1 MKRRSAFF
9 YNFIIFAIIL
19 LSFWI
24 YSPVCYRYMNSD
36 QAIHILMA
44 EHFSFSNSLYY
55 WGQNRLGSIIPMVA
69 HLFVVLGMKAIWA
82 VSITVF
88 ILLSITY
95 FLFSSLFK
103 SRFIKI
109 AFAILFFIPF
119 SPFNTILFIGQPY
132 IGNLFFIAFPTYLI
146 NDILKNKNSYI
157 RNNYFN
163 FLVAL
168 ASFSTVLS
176 VWANEMSFTF
186 IATIAVFLAVYFYH
200 RYNSKAI
207 DNQYIKQVIY
217 GFVGALP
224 ALAFLIFAK
233 MSSPRNDAKLFVDI
247 KKFFLILSTIVE
259 NIWIKLSFNGNDDIW
274 VSIASWFFVISAI
287 LLLKIQNLKSLFATN
302 TIRKFAFLNFWFA
315 LILCCLSNWVFI
327 NAIDKRYFSMVYFWG
342 IVLLLIRFESIEWNR
357 KYKKIAIG
365 VFVFIVSLATIL
377 SNLNYYKN
385 QYSDSEYQHL
395 KGFSSLGQASII
407 GGYWDSYIVGI
418 ANPKDL
424 IVTSFDNDFDSFF
437 IFRNPH
443 QIKKLFSRNNI
454 YVITKD
460 TSKTFFKD
468 KMSQFGYSL
477 QKTGSPFDLCGYKLA
492 KYKNLGEYTGETFLN
507 NRFSTQ
513 TDARKIYDATNP
525 SDSVFSTIGRNKNQG
540 YFTFGPYITLYKSKY
555 TVDWFIKQDS
565 LVNENLLKVDIAVNG
580 GNTILGKK
588 EVNGKMLKT
597 KKFKKISID
606 FEVIDEKVNSV
617 EFRIFDYAKTSLT
630 LGKVVLIKHK

>member
-9 YNFIIFAIIL
+9 YNFIIFAIVL

-55 WGQNRLGSIIPMVA
+55 WGQNRLGSIIPMIA
-69 HLFVVLGMKAIWA
+69 HLFVVLGMNAIWA

-119 SPFNTILFIGQPY
+119 SPFNTILFIGHPY

-176 VWANEMSFTF
+176 VWANEMSITF
-186 IATIAVFLAVYFYH
+186 IATIAVFLSVYFYH
-200 RYNSKAI
+200 RYKSKAI
-207 DNQYIKQVIY
+207 VNQDLKQVVS

-224 ALAFLIFAK
+224 ALAFLIYSK
-233 MSSPRNDAKLFVDI
+233 MTSPSNDAKLFVDI
-247 KKFFLILSTIVE
+247 KGFFLILSTIVK
-259 NIWIKLSFNGNDDIW
+259 NIWIKLSFNGNDDLW
-274 VSIASWFFVISAI
+274 VSIGSWFFVISAI
-287 LLLKIQNLKSLFATN
+287 LLLKIQNLMSLFATN
-302 TIRKFAFLNFWFA
+302 TIRKFAFLNFWCA
-315 LILCCLSNWVFI
+315 LILCSLSNWVFMNFI
-327 NAIDKRYFSMVYFWG
+327 PIRYFSMVYFWG
-342 IVLLLIRFESIEWNR
+342 IVLLLIRFESTKWGQI
-357 KYKKIAIG
+357 YKKIALG
-365 VFVFIVSLATIL
+365 VFVLIVSLATIL

-385 QYSDSEYQHL
+385 QYSDSEYQRL

-407 GGYWDSYIVGI
+407 GGYWDSYIIGI
-418 ANPKDL
+418 ANPKEI
-424 IVTSFDNDFDSFF
+424 IVIPFENDFV
-437 IFRNPH
+437 RNPH
-443 QIKKLFSRNNI
+443 QIKKLFSRNII

-460 TSKTFFKD
+460 TSKSFFKD

-513 TDARKIYDATNP
+513 TDAKKIYDATNP

-540 YFTFGPYITLYKSKY
+540 YFAFGPYITLYKGKY
-555 TVDWFIKQDS
+555 TVDWFIKQDF
-565 LVNENLLKVDIAVNG
+565 LVNEYLLKVDVVTNG

-597 KKFKKISID
+597 KEYKKISID
-606 FEVIDEKVNSV
+606 FEVVEEKVSSV

-630 LGKVVLIKHK
+630 LGKVVLSKHK